1 MKFARLFSCLGLFI
15 ALAGLVSV
23 LAWIVV
29 RFSTPR
35 PALVL
40 AGQVQDFSQGEA
52 PRLIDQDGTLFYVL
66 NIDGDLVALYA
77 RSSRHTHCLVKW
89 DERRGVFVDPC
100 LGTRFTTTGEYHS
113 SGPPQELVQFP
124 LQVKAGLG
132 GDRFTV
138 IMQPESVGI

>member
-1 MKFARLFSCLGLFI
+1 MKLTRLPGCVGLFI
-15 ALAGLVSV
+15 ALAGLVALLGWV
-23 LAWIVV
+23 VV

-100 LGTRFTTTGEYHS
+100 LGTRFTPTGEYHS
-113 SGPPQELVQFP
+113 SGPPQELVQLP
-124 LQVKAGLG
+124 LQVKDGQVWVEIDL
-132 GDRFTV
+132 R
-138 IMQPESVGI
+138 